1 MVSQGGDNFLGFFF
15 KGFLFVCCFLLLF
28 KRLPYMQ
35 TLPSGKGRPCISNQ
49 NIQVGLI
56 VHEIILKGCNA
67 SSQLVSCEFA
77 LTELLS

>member
-1 MVSQGGDNFLGFFF
+1 MVSQGGGNFLGFFL
-15 KGFLFVCCFLLLF
+15 KGFLFVCFLLLF

-49 NIQVGLI
+49 NIQVGLT
-56 VHEIILKGCNA
+56 VYEIILKGCNA